1 MKTCCIEGCNCEA
14 DPGRKYCHKHFLQ
27 RKAEQR
33 KAKKAL
39 GQKVR
44 TMYKCVCCNC
54 NKEFEGFRK
63 DSLFCSRKCFNSFN
77 HKQKNQYVYDSKN
90 YRNCIWQHRN
100 IAEKVLN
107 KKLNTNQVVHHL
119 DCNPKNN
126 ELTNLIVMTRQ
137 AHAKLH
143 FYLNRQRAL
152 LERSNNGNAENCWNN
167 LIIPMTTAW
176 LETTSA
182 KVQKLWEIGQSAAE
196 LQK

>member
-63 DSLFCSRKCFNSFN
+63 DSLFCSRECFNSFN
-77 HKQKNQYVYDSKN
+77 HKQKKINMFMILKTIKTVFG
-90 YRNCIWQHRN
+90 N
-100 IAEKVLN
+100 IVIL
-107 KKLNTNQVVHHL
+107 
-119 DCNPKNN
+119 
-126 ELTNLIVMTRQ
+126 
-137 AHAKLH
+137 
-143 FYLNRQRAL
+143 QR
-152 LERSNNGNAENCWNN
+152 
-167 LIIPMTTAW
+167 
-176 LETTSA
+176 
-182 KVQKLWEIGQSAAE
+182 KF
-196 LQK
+196 